1 MATSSPENPIRI
13 LLVDDHAIVR
23 AGLRLL
29 IHREPGLQ
37 VIGEVSNGRDA
48 LAAVQAEA
56 PDIVLLDLDLGDENG
71 LDLLPLLLE
80 SASAP
85 RVIVL
90 TGLRDQQ
97 THQRAVSLG
106 ALGIVNKEN
115 AQEVILSAIARVH
128 AGEAF
133 LDPKLTASLLAQLTG
148 AQNQKNSDPEAA
160 KIASLS
166 KRELEV
172 VKLVGE
178 GLKSKEI
185 AGKLFISEITVRH
198 HLTSIFAKLEVSDRV
213 ELMLYSYRNGL
224 AQAPR

>member
-48 LAAVQAEA
+48 LAAVKSDA

-71 LDLLPLLLE
+71 LDLLPLLLDM
-80 SASAP
+80 AAPP

-90 TGLRDQQ
+90 TGVRDQQ
-97 THQRAVSLG
+97 AHRRAVSLG

-115 AQEVILSAIARVH
+115 AQGVILSAIARVH

-133 LDPKLTASLLAQLTG
+133 LDPKLTASLIAQFTNS
-148 AQNQKNSDPEAA
+148 QNPKNADPEAA
-160 KIASLS
+160 RIASLS

-178 GLKSKEI
+178 GLKSREI

-213 ELMLYSYRNGL
+213 ELMLYSYKNGL
-224 AQAPR
+224 AQTPR

>member
-1 MATSSPENPIRI
+1 MSTSSPENLIRI

-37 VIGEVSNGRDA
+37 VVGEVSNGRDA
-48 LAAVQAEA
+48 LASLQAHS
-56 PDIVLLDLDLGDENG
+56 PDIVLLDLDLGEENG
-71 LDLLPLLLE
+71 LDLLPRLLE
-80 SASAP
+80 ADPPP

-148 AQNQKNSDPEAA
+148 SQSQKQADPEAA

-198 HLTSIFAKLEVSDRV
+198 HLTSIFAKLDVSDRV
-213 ELMLYSYRNGL
+213 ELMLYAYRNGL